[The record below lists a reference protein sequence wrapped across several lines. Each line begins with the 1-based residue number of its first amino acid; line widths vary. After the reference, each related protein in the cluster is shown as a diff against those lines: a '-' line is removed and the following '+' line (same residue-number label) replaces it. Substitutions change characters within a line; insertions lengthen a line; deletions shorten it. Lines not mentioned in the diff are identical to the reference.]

1 MPTKKRKLPYTQS
14 IVIDDI
20 KIGLIAGNFDVIHPG
35 YVRYFEDAKNHCKHL
50 IIALH
55 VDPTIERPEK
65 IKPILTKEERTEVLL
80 SIKYIDEVVYY
91 NTESELLALL
101 KRIKPHVRILGSDYK
116 GRSFTGDDLGIP
128 VYFHKRN
135 HEWSTTRFKNKITD
149 QVLKQ
154 RV

>member
-1 MPTKKRKLPYTQS
+1 MTTKKRKSPYSQS
-14 IVIDDI
+14 IVKADI
-20 KIGLIAGNFDVIHPG
+20 KTGLIAGNFDVIHPG

-55 VDPTIERPEK
+55 VDPTVERPEK
-65 IKPILTKEERTEVLL
+65 MKPILTKEERTEVLL

-91 NTESELLALL
+91 NTESELLELL

-116 GRSFTGDDLGIP
+116 GRSYTGDDLGIP

-154 RV
+154 RA

>member
-1 MPTKKRKLPYTQS
+1 MTTKKRKLPYTQS

-65 IKPILTKEERTEVLL
+65 MKPILTKEERTEVLL
-80 SIKYIDEVVYY
+80 SIKYIDEVVHY

>member
-91 NTESELLALL
+91 NTESELLELL

>member
-65 IKPILTKEERTEVLL
+65 MKPILTKEERTEVLL
-80 SIKYIDEVVYY
+80 SIKYNGQLSY
-91 NTESELLALL
+91 
-101 KRIKPHVRILGSDYK
+101 P
-116 GRSFTGDDLGIP
+116 
-128 VYFHKRN
+128 
-135 HEWSTTRFKNKITD
+135 
-149 QVLKQ
+149 
-154 RV
+154 

>member
-65 IKPILTKEERTEVLL
+65 MKPILTKEERTEVLL